1 MVQKHVPDDFS
12 IARRRMVN
20 DGLIAKGIRDKRVLE
35 VMGQVPRH
43 VFVDE
48 ALWPEAYGDHA
59 LPIGFGQTISQP
71 YIVARMCELLKLSGS
86 ERVLEVG
93 LGSGYHA
100 AVLSKL
106 ARSVFAVER
115 IAELAERA
123 RKRLESL
130 GIKNVI
136 VKIGDGSVGW
146 KAFAPFDRIV
156 VSAAAVE
163 IPSPLPEQLADS
175 GRMVLPVGVQAEQCI
190 MLLERRGDTVL
201 RKEIERVRFVPLIS
215 WSGRSAA
222 R

>member
-1 MVQKHVPDDFS
+1 VVQKHVPDDFS